1 MLAKGR
7 LLGVQFQAFLKT
19 TCGWS
24 WPVTPTAPRGS
35 SSVHSRK
42 KGYGFYAA
50 PCTNQLFPI
59 LPDRKIEELRS
70 GFDFELNAKTCETH
84 TAVRFVTS
92 WATTLE
98 AIEALERAL

>member
-1 MLAKGR
+1 MAGA
-7 LLGVQFQAFLKT
+7 G
-19 TCGWS
+19 
-24 WPVTPTAPRGS
+24 P
-35 SSVHSRK
+35 SRRPHRAAARARVRE